1 MRRPKTFLTIAMGA
15 TMVVALALMF
25 ATTSSAFASSW
36 GWHSQKDL
44 FVQTND
50 TTANQIMVYDRAPD
64 GTLTFAASYA
74 TGGQGAT
81 ASGATADPLAS
92 QGSLVSAEHGRLL
105 LAVNAG
111 SNTVSLF
118 RVRGDR
124 LRLRQVIAS
133 GGQFPVSIAV
143 HRHLVYVLNAGLD
156 GAVQGYWLS
165 GDHLW
170 PIWGSSRMLGLGNT
184 NPPDYLH
191 SPGQV
196 GFTPDGRQLIVTT
209 KASTSALDIF
219 WVRHSGRLS
228 KTPVSNPSANPVPFA
243 FVFDPQGRLV
253 VTEALNS
260 YLSTYGVSPDNSL
273 TTIGSAADMQIAACW
288 VSAARGFYYV
298 SNAGSGTVSSFVLDG
313 GGVPAL
319 VDATAA
325 TVQAGVTDSV
335 ATADQRFLY
344 VECGGAGTI
353 DAFRVHHDGT
363 LTLIQTISGLPMP
376 PEAVEGIALS

>member
-1 MRRPKTFLTIAMGA
+1 MIGLGT
-15 TMVVALALMF
+15 TMVVALAVMF

-36 GWHSQKDL
+36 GWHAQKTL
-44 FVQTND
+44 FVQTNN
-50 TTANQIMVYDRAPD
+50 TTANQIMVYDRAWN

-74 TGGQGAT
+74 TGGAGAT

-92 QGSLVSAEHGRLL
+92 QDSLVSADHGRIL

-124 LRLRQVIAS
+124 LRLKQVIAS

-143 HRHLVYVLNAGLD
+143 HRDLVYVLNAGLD
-156 GAVQGYWLS
+156 GSVQGYWL
-165 GDHLW
+165 GRDRLW
-170 PIWGSSRMLGLGNT
+170 PIRGSNRTLGLGNT

-196 GFTPDGRQLIVTT
+196 GFTPDGHKLIVTT
-209 KASTSALDIF
+209 KASTSAIDIF
-219 WVRHSGRLS
+219 WVRDSGRLS
-228 KTPVSNPSANPVPFA
+228 STAVSTTSQTPVPFA
-243 FVFDPQGRLV
+243 FVFDPWGRLV

-260 YLSTYGVSPDNSL
+260 YLSTYTINPDN
-273 TTIGSAADMQIAACW
+273 TVTNIGSVTDGQAAACW
-288 VSAARGFYYV
+288 VSVARGFYYV
-298 SNAGSGTVSSFVLDG
+298 SNAGSGTVSSFTLNG
-313 GGVPAL
+313 SGVPVLAN
-319 VDATAA
+319 ATAA
-325 TVQAGVTDSV
+325 TIGAGVTDSA

-353 DAFRVHHDGT
+353 SAFRVNHDGS
-363 LTLIQTISGLPMP
+363 LTLVQTVTGLPMP
-376 PEAVEGIALS
+376 PQAVEGIALS